1 MILFVF
7 FMMLIK
13 RSEQKLG
20 KLNRQVIAFFCVM
33 LVVLILNFVLN
44 LIFYLKQNIA
54 EAIDGDEGRVE

>member
-33 LVVLILNFVLN
+33 LVVLTLNFVLD
-44 LIFYLKQNIA
+44 LIFYFKESIA
-54 EAIDGDEGRVE
+54 KEKDGDDGRVE